1 MPFPA
6 PYPRTKDGDGFLAID
21 LASDTG
27 KKMVWL
33 KLFTVKYQ
41 SQECMQGLLIQGTSM
56 QSDTQHA
63 PLLTSVCSFLCT
75 VGAPD
80 LVPFYQTPEVCSPPP
95 EAPKPALVEITLQ
108 VLQFVDWVKFIFN
121 AAVCPRVW
129 GVPAGTQDGWLFL
142 WIPAA
147 WSSPHA
153 RPHVSNGIYPGHCSE
168 QCNHFLLHLPSEC
181 VVCKRML
188 GAGVREMCE
197 PICFVRVG
205 PCFMHFLV
213 YLLSF

>member
-95 EAPKPALVEITLQ
+95 GGTQAC
-108 VLQFVDWVKFIFN
+108 FGGDN
-121 AAVCPRVW
+121 AASPAVCGLGQV
-129 GVPAGTQDGWLFL
+129 
-142 WIPAA
+142 
-147 WSSPHA
+147 
-153 RPHVSNGIYPGHCSE
+153 
-168 QCNHFLLHLPSEC
+168 HF
-181 VVCKRML
+181 
-188 GAGVREMCE
+188 
-197 PICFVRVG
+197 
-205 PCFMHFLV
+205 
-213 YLLSF
+213 

>member
-1 MPFPA
+1 
-6 PYPRTKDGDGFLAID
+6 
-21 LASDTG
+21 
-27 KKMVWL
+27 MVWL

-80 LVPFYQTPEVCSPPP
+80 LVPFYQTREVCSPPP

-121 AAVCPRVW
+121 AAMCPRVW

-147 WSSPHA
+147 
-153 RPHVSNGIYPGHCSE
+153 
-168 QCNHFLLHLPSEC
+168 
-181 VVCKRML
+181 
-188 GAGVREMCE
+188 
-197 PICFVRVG
+197 
-205 PCFMHFLV
+205 
-213 YLLSF
+213 